1 MSFLKKLI
9 NKHTLSLASNAIMP
23 VLGMA
28 ILSLMGRFIET
39 PAQFGDYIFFLI
51 IFTLADTFRTGFL
64 QTSLIKF
71 YAGADKERAA
81 NIAGS
86 AWYLG
91 IIIALVFGVGNLLV
105 YFFYLFFVGGN
116 LDMFIILKWFSVIY
130 IVALPTAIATW
141 ILQAEER
148 FDKLFLLQLINQ
160 GGFFIF
166 ILLLIFLH
174 RTNFQN
180 AIYCYCL
187 NNLISSIVTISVGW
201 AKFKTIGSKSWASV
215 KQLAHFGKFSV
226 GTSISSY
233 LLRSSDT
240 FIIKMMFPSALL
252 PVYYIPQRL
261 MEIFEIPLRAFIATA
276 LPVMSAAVN
285 RDDKKYVS
293 YIMKK
298 YAGMLTMALIPVAV
312 ASFLLADIIIGI
324 LFGGDYKHSDA
335 GNIFRI
341 FMCFVMLLP
350 IDRFFGITLDI
361 IGKPQLNMIKVF
373 IMLSV
378 NVAADFAGIFIFHS
392 LYGVAIASI
401 FTFFSGAIFGY
412 WALKKHLNF
421 SVKDIFYLGY
431 LELIELIGML
441 FQKIRKKEVEQN

>member
-1 MSFLKKLI
+1 MFFLKRVI
-9 NKHTLSLASNAIMP
+9 NKYTLSLASNAVMP

-28 ILSLMGRFIET
+28 ILSLMARYLSK
-39 PAQFGDYIFFLI
+39 PDFGDYIFFLI
-51 IFTLADTFRTGFL
+51 LFTLADTFRTGFL

-71 YAGADKERAA
+71 YAGTSSERGA

-86 AWYLG
+86 AWFVG
-91 IIIALVFGVGNLLV
+91 FIIVFTFAVGNLLAH
-105 YFFYLFFVGGN
+105 FFYFGSNPNMLV
-116 LDMFIILKWFSVIY
+116 ILKWFSAIFLCT
-130 IVALPTAIATW
+130 LPSAIALW

-160 GGFFIF
+160 GGFFTY
-166 ILLLIFLH
+166 ILLLIIFH
-174 RTNFQN
+174 HVTFQN
-180 AIYCYCL
+180 VIYCYL
-187 NNLISSIVTISVGW
+187 FNNVTTSMTTMIIGWSRVKTISR
-201 AKFKTIGSKSWASV
+201 KSWASV

-240 FIIKMMFPSALL
+240 FIIKTMFPSELL
-252 PVYYIPQRL
+252 AVYYIPQRL

-276 LPVMSAAVN
+276 LPVMSAAVH
-285 RDDKKYVS
+285 RDDKKHVS

-298 YAGMLTMALIPVAV
+298 YAGMLTIALVPIAIV
-312 ASFLLADIIIGI
+312 SFITADLIVGL
-324 LFGGDYKHSDA
+324 LFGSKYLHSDA

-361 IGKPQLNMIKVF
+361 INKPHLNMIKVF
-373 IMLSV
+373 IMLAV
-378 NVAADFAGIFIFHS
+378 NVTGDFLGIFIFHS
-392 LYGVAIASI
+392 LYSVAVASI

-412 WALKKHLNF
+412 WALKKHLEF
-421 SVKDIFYLGY
+421 KMGDIFKLGY
-431 LELIELIGML
+431 LELTELITNL
-441 FQKIRKKEVEQN
+441 YQKIRKKQLGSN

>member
-1 MSFLKKLI
+1 MGVLKKLI

-28 ILSLMGRFIET
+28 ILALMARHLSKT
-39 PAQFGDYIFFLI
+39 DFGDYIFFLV

-64 QTSLIKF
+64 QTSLIKY
-71 YAGADKERAA
+71 YAGTNPERAA
-81 NIAGS
+81 NVAGS
-86 AWYLG
+86 AWYIGLT
-91 IIIALVFGVGNLLV
+91 IVFTFGVGNLLV
-105 YFFYLFFVGGN
+105 YLFFCYFGTSPN
-116 LDMFIILKWFSVIY
+116 MFTILMWFGITYLCS
-130 IVALPTAIATW
+130 LPTAIATW

-166 ILLLIFLH
+166 ILLLIVFH
-174 RTNFQN
+174 QANFQN

-187 NNLISSIVTISVGW
+187 NNIISSLITIFNGW
-201 AKFKTIGSKSWASV
+201 SKIKTMSSKSWASV
-215 KQLAHFGKFSV
+215 KELAHFGKFSV

-240 FIIKMMFPSALL
+240 IIIKMMFPDSLL
-252 PVYYIPQRL
+252 GVYYIPQRL

-276 LPVMSAAVN
+276 LPVMSAAVH
-285 RDDKKYVS
+285 REDKKHVS

-298 YAGMLTMALIPVAV
+298 YAGMLTIALIPVAV
-312 ASFLLADIIIGI
+312 VAFLLADLIIGL
-324 LFGGDYKHSDA
+324 LFGSTYQHSDA

-361 IGKPQLNMIKVF
+361 IGKPHLNMIKVF
-373 IMLSV
+373 IMLAV
-378 NVAADFAGIFIFHS
+378 NVSADFAGIFIFHN

-412 WALKKHLNF
+412 WALKKHLEF
-421 SVKDIFYLGY
+421 SIKDIFYLGY
-431 LELIELIGML
+431 LELIELL
-441 FQKIRKKEVEQN
+441 DVFYNKIRKKETGQI

>member
-1 MSFLKKLI
+1 MGFLKKLI
-9 NKHTLSLASNAIMP
+9 NKHTLSLASSAIMP

-28 ILSLMGRFIET
+28 ILAFMANFLA
-39 PAQFGDYIFFLI
+39 PADFGDYIFFLV

-64 QTSLIKF
+64 QTSLIK
-71 YAGADKERAA
+71 YYSGTSAERGAVV
-81 NIAGS
+81 AGS
-86 AWYLG
+86 AWYIGLA
-91 IIIALVFGVGNLLV
+91 IVFTFAIGNLIT
-105 YFFYLFFVGGN
+105 YFAYSYFESSPN
-116 LDMFIILKWFSVIY
+116 MFIILKWFSIIY
-130 IVALPTAIATW
+130 LCSLPTAIATW

-160 GGFFIF
+160 GGFFLF
-166 ILLLIFLH
+166 ILLLAILH
-174 RTNFQN
+174 KANFQN

-187 NNLISSIVTISVGW
+187 NNLISSLITIFNGW
-201 AKFKTIGSKSWASV
+201 SKVKTFSSKSWSAI
-215 KQLAHFGKFSV
+215 KELAHFGKFSV

-240 FIIKMMFPSALL
+240 IIIKMMFPDSLL
-252 PVYYIPQRL
+252 GVYYIPQRL

-276 LPVMSAAVN
+276 LPVMSAAVH

-298 YAGMLTMALIPVAV
+298 YAGMLTIALIPVAIV
-312 ASFLLADIIIGI
+312 SFLLADIVIGL
-324 LFGGDYKHSDA
+324 LFHKYQHSDA

-361 IGKPQLNMIKVF
+361 IGKPHLNMIKVF
-373 IMLSV
+373 IMLAV
-378 NVAADFAGIFIFHS
+378 NVTADFAGIYIFHS

-401 FTFFSGAIFGY
+401 FTFFAGAIFGY
-412 WALKKHLNF
+412 WALKKHLAF
-421 SVKDIFYLGY
+421 SIKDIFYLGY
-431 LELIELIGML
+431 LELMELIGML
-441 FQKIRKKEVEQN
+441 FKKLRKSQPEQN

>member
-1 MSFLKKLI
+1 MI

-28 ILSLMGRFIET
+28 ILSLMARYLSK
-39 PAQFGDYIFFLI
+39 PDFGDYIFFLI
-51 IFTLADTFRTGFL
+51 VFTLADTFRTGFM

-71 YAGADKERAA
+71 YAGTDKKRAA

-91 IIIALVFGVGNLLV
+91 FMIVLVFGIGNLLM
-105 YFFYLFFVGGN
+105 YFFYFGN
-116 LDMFIILKWFSVIY
+116 NPNMFMIIKWFSAIFFCT
-130 IVALPTAIATW
+130 LPAAIAMW

-148 FDKLFLLQLINQ
+148 FDKLFILQLLNQ
-160 GGFFIF
+160 GGFFIC
-166 ILLLIFLH
+166 ILLLTIFQKAS
-174 RTNFQN
+174 FQN
-180 AIYCYCL
+180 ALYSYLI
-187 NNLISSIVTISVGW
+187 NNIVSSVITMIIGWSKVKTIS
-201 AKFKTIGSKSWASV
+201 SKSWAAIRE
-215 KQLAHFGKFSV
+215 LAHFGKFSV

-240 FIIKMMFPSALL
+240 FIIKMMFPSELL
-252 PVYYIPQRL
+252 AVYYIPQRL

-276 LPVMSAAVN
+276 LPVMSAAVH
-285 RDDKKYVS
+285 REDKRYVS

-298 YAGMLTMALIPVAV
+298 YAGMLTIALIPIAIV
-312 ASFLLADIIIGI
+312 SFIAADLIIGL
-324 LFGGDYKHSDA
+324 LFGGKYQHSDA

-373 IMLSV
+373 IMLAV
-378 NVAADFAGIFIFHS
+378 NIAGDFAGIFIFHN

-412 WALKKHLNF
+412 WALKKHLEF
-421 SVKDIFYLGY
+421 KIGDIFKLGY
-431 LELIELIGML
+431 IELMELLGL
-441 FQKIRKKEVEQN
+441 LYQRLLKKEPKQN

>member
-1 MSFLKKLI
+1 MGFLKKVI
-9 NKHTLSLASNAIMP
+9 NKYTLSLASNAIMP

-28 ILSLMGRFIET
+28 ILSLMARYLSKT
-39 PAQFGDYIFFLI
+39 DFGDYIFFLV

-64 QTSLIKF
+64 QTSLIKY
-71 YAGADKERAA
+71 YAGASEERSR

-91 IIIALVFGVGNLLV
+91 FMIVLSFAVGNLLM
-105 YFFYLFFVGGN
+105 YFFYFGTN
-116 LDMFIILKWFSVIY
+116 ANMFTIIKWFSI
-130 IVALPTAIATW
+130 IFITTLPTAIAGW

-148 FDKLFLLQLINQ
+148 FDKLFLVQLINQ
-160 GGFFIF
+160 GGFFIL
-166 ILLLIFLH
+166 ILLLIILH
-174 RTNFQN
+174 QVNFQN
-180 AIYCYCL
+180 TIYCYFL
-187 NNLISSIVTISVGW
+187 NNVISSIITASVGW
-201 AKFKTIGSKSWASV
+201 ARVKTISSKSWASI
-215 KQLAHFGKFSV
+215 KELAHFGKFSV

-240 FIIKMMFPSALL
+240 FIIKMMFPSELL
-252 PVYYIPQRL
+252 AVYYIPQRL

-276 LPVMSAAVN
+276 LPVMGAAVQ
-285 RDDKKYVS
+285 RDDKRYVS

-298 YAGMLTMALIPVAV
+298 YAGMLTIALIPIAIV
-312 ASFLLADIIIGI
+312 SFIAADLIIGL
-324 LFGGDYKHSDA
+324 LFGGKYQHSDA

-378 NVAADFAGIFIFHS
+378 NVAADFAGIFIFHN

-412 WALKKHLNF
+412 WSLKKHLNF
-421 SVKDIFYLGY
+421 SLGDIFKLGY
-431 LELIELIGML
+431 IELIELATTIY
-441 FQKIRKKEVEQN
+441 QKTRKKQLEQN

>member
-1 MSFLKKLI
+1 MSFFKKLI

-28 ILSLMGRFIET
+28 ILALMARYLSK
-39 PAQFGDYIFFLI
+39 PDFGDYIFFLV

-64 QTSLIKF
+64 QTSLIKY
-71 YAGADKERAA
+71 YAGTDDERSA

-86 AWYLG
+86 AWYVGLM
-91 IIIALVFGVGNLLV
+91 IIFTFAIANAAV
-105 YFFYLFFVGGN
+105 YLFYFGTN
-116 LDMFIILKWFSVIY
+116 PNILIILKWFSI
-130 IVALPTAIATW
+130 IFLSTLPTAISGW

-148 FDKLFLLQLINQ
+148 FDKLFMVQLINQ
-160 GGFFIF
+160 GGFFIA
-166 ILLLIFLH
+166 ILIIIILH
-174 RTNFQN
+174 IANFQN
-180 AIYCYCL
+180 VIYCYFL
-187 NNLISSIVTISVGW
+187 NNLLSSIITTALGW
-201 AKFKTIGSKSWASV
+201 SRIKTIGSKSWASV

-431 LELIELIGML
+431 LELIELIGTL

>member
-1 MSFLKKLI
+1 MGVLKKLI

-28 ILSLMGRFIET
+28 ILALMARHLSK
-39 PAQFGDYIFFLI
+39 PDFGDYIFFLV
-51 IFTLADTFRTGFL
+51 IFNLADTFRTGFL
-64 QTSLIKF
+64 QTSLIKY
-71 YAGADKERAA
+71 YAGTNPERAS
-81 NIAGS
+81 NVAGS
-86 AWYLG
+86 AWYIGLT
-91 IIIALVFGVGNLLV
+91 IVFTFGVGNLLV
-105 YFFYLFFVGGN
+105 YLFFCYFGTSPNMLTISMWFG
-116 LDMFIILKWFSVIY
+116 IIYLCS
-130 IVALPTAIATW
+130 LPTAIATW

-166 ILLLIFLH
+166 ILLLIVFH
-174 RTNFQN
+174 RANFQN
-180 AIYCYCL
+180 VIYCYCS
-187 NNLISSIVTISVGW
+187 NCIISSLITIFNGW
-201 AKFKTIGSKSWASV
+201 SKIKTMSSKSWASV

-240 FIIKMMFPSALL
+240 LIIKMMFPDSLL
-252 PVYYIPQRL
+252 GIYYIPQRL

-276 LPVMSAAVN
+276 LPVMSAAVH
-285 RDDKKYVS
+285 REDKKHVS

-298 YAGMLTMALIPVAV
+298 YAGMLTIALIPVAV
-312 ASFLLADIIIGI
+312 VAFLLADLIIGL
-324 LFGGDYKHSDA
+324 LFGSTYQHSDA

-361 IGKPQLNMIKVF
+361 IGKPHLNMIKVF
-373 IMLSV
+373 IMLAV
-378 NVAADFAGIFIFHS
+378 NVSADFAGIFIFHN

-401 FTFFSGAIFGY
+401 FTFFAGAIFGY
-412 WALKKHLNF
+412 WALKKHLEF
-421 SVKDIFYLGY
+421 SIKDIFYLGY
-431 LELIELIGML
+431 LELIELL
-441 FQKIRKKEVEQN
+441 NVFYNKISKKETGQI